1 MEITKTYLEEK
12 MKSFL
17 EEYKKVTQI
26 VNEQTV
32 LMHKYAGAIEATN
45 NLLKE
50 LTDKPNE
57 QDNNV

>member
-32 LMHKYAGAIEATN
+32 LMHKYAGAIEATQ
-45 NLLKE
+45 LLIS
-50 LTDKPNE
+50 DI
-57 QDNNV
+57 DNNTT